1 MVSRSH
7 SSSPRLIT
15 KKQED
20 YECDLSKEDAMK
32 GAGTLVFLFL
42 LFFSSF
48 LRDLSW
54 LGGESH
60 SETTKEEENWLSP

>member
-1 MVSRSH
+1 MDLAFQ
-7 SSSPRLIT
+7 PQLII
-15 KKQED
+15 E
-20 YECDLSKEDAMK
+20 DLSVDAMK

-54 LGGESH
+54 LS
-60 SETTKEEENWLSP
+60 LSWRCQCWIFLS